1 MTWLKPTTLTPD
13 DRAAIIDQIEDTA
26 ASSRRFVVLLILAS
40 IIAALGLLTNS
51 SATIIGAM
59 IVEPSMGPI
68 IGLALG
74 LARFDRD
81 LKKCA
86 LQALFVGTLLTF
98 LIGFAVGKLP
108 FDLGVT
114 NEMLVRT
121 RPTLL
126 DMVIAL
132 ASGLAGA
139 YAFVNPKVNPAL
151 AGVAVAVS
159 LAPPLVAAGLFC
171 AHGDFER
178 GWGAFLMYLANL
190 ICIQAAAVLVFWIYR
205 IGTHRKARR
214 AGLASYIVQFF
225 PYLLSFALIGW
236 ALGDALSVAVDDQR
250 VRTVIWNELNRDA
263 GFWESTLKRE
273 GKNQWTI
280 EYHGPIR
287 PQNNE
292 LSGHLSRISNELNR
306 PIQLSVQWLPTE
318 RIIVP

>member
-1 MTWLKPTTLTPD
+1 MTWLKPSTLSPD
-13 DRAAIIDQIEDTA
+13 DRAEIINAIEDMA

-86 LQALFVGTLLTF
+86 LQALFVGTVLTF
-98 LIGFAVGKLP
+98 VIGFAIGKLP

-159 LAPPLVAAGLFC
+159 LAPPLVASGLFC
-171 AHGDFER
+171 AHGDWER

-205 IGTHRKARR
+205 LGTHRKARR

-225 PYLLSFALIGW
+225 PYLASFALIGW
-236 ALGDALSVAVDDQR
+236 ALADALIVAVDDQR
-250 VRTVIWNELNRDA
+250 VRTVIWNELKDDPD
-263 GFWESTLKRE
+263 FWEATLKRE
-273 GKNQWTI
+273 AKNQWTI
-280 EYHGPIR
+280 EYHGPDR
-287 PQNNE
+287 PAKA
-292 LSGHLSRISNELNR
+292 SISRDLSRIRDELNR
-306 PIQLSVQWLPTE
+306 PLQLSVQWLPTE
-318 RIIVP
+318 RIAIP